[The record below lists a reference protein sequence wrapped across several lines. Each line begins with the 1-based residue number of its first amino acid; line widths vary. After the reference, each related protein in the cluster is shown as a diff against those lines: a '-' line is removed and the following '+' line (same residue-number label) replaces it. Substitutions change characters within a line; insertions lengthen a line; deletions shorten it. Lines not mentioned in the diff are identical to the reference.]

1 MLISPLFDYF
11 CIPNSCPF
19 KQKKCRFFFWVG
31 WTRTHGCFVWIV
43 PDQRSQIGG
52 SSPFFDTFIKTR
64 SLFVFVAGTSFLII
78 FGHIFIDFWLIF
90 RRFLIDFSLIFD
102 HFYKYWLFID
112 FLIVSGCQKGHFFR
126 TMGDPPWY
134 WKNDHFSTWNPLAL
148 QENRKKRK
156 PRKPTFWSF
165 SSFFIKNWK
174 NDQNWSKKCQKK
186 SKLANWRRFFNQKKE
201 KNV

>member
-1 MLISPLFDYF
+1 MVFHLFFAISQSKFMSKNTKKVPVFFLGWMDTNPRLLVSFWF
-11 CIPNSCPF
+11 WPTLSNRRF
-19 KQKKCRFFFWVG
+19 KPVFWHFYKNAI
-31 WTRTHGCFVWIV
+31 TFRI
-43 PDQRSQIGG
+43 RSWNL
-52 SSPFFDTFIKTR
+52 FFDHFW
-64 SLFVFVAGTSFLII
+64 SSFHWFL
-78 FGHIFIDFWLIF
+78 IDFWSF
-90 RRFLIDFSLIFD
+90 FDDFSLIFD

-134 WKNDHFSTWNPLAL
+134 WKNDLFSTWNPLAL

-186 SKLANWRRFFNQKKE
+186 SKSALCRRFFNIKKS
-201 KNV
+201 KNVV